1 MFDRCTAVMSD
12 DGRGHARRRLAAI
25 LFAGYSR
32 LFPGDEAESF
42 ADVTLLLSE
51 IIKPQVLKSGGNIIR
66 WTGDGVLVEFE
77 SVVEAVRCGAALR
90 DAVTRLNQTVLPER
104 RIGIRIG
111 INLDDV
117 IAEDGDVFG
126 DGVNIAAR
134 LEALAKPGSIY
145 ISEIVRDRVAGRV
158 GFDFEDLG
166 PKNLKNIS
174 ESIRVYRMGTDVAMQ
189 SRARSPDV
197 ASPASSGW
205 LDDRRAIAVLPFLN
219 FSDDPVQEYFADGIT
234 EDIISMLAGWR
245 AFPVIARNSTFTF
258 KGEAA

>member
-51 IIKPQVLKSGGNIIR
+51 IIKPQVLKFDGNIIR

-77 SVVEAVRCGAALR
+77 SVVEAVRCAAALR
-90 DAVTRLNQTVLPER
+90 DAVSKSNQALLPER
-104 RIGIRIG
+104 RVALRVG

-117 IAEDGDVFG
+117 IAGDGDVFG

-134 LEALAKPGSIY
+134 LETLA
-145 ISEIVRDRVAGRV
+145 
-158 GFDFEDLG
+158 
-166 PKNLKNIS
+166 
-174 ESIRVYRMGTDVAMQ
+174 
-189 SRARSPDV
+189 
-197 ASPASSGW
+197 
-205 LDDRRAIAVLPFLN
+205 
-219 FSDDPVQEYFADGIT
+219 
-234 EDIISMLAGWR
+234 
-245 AFPVIARNSTFTF
+245 
-258 KGEAA
+258 